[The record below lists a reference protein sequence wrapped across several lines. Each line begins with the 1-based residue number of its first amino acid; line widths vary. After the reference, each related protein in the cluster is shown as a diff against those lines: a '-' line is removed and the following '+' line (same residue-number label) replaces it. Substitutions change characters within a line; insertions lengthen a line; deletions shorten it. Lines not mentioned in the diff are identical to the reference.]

1 MIKIKYLPT
10 GNIFLLPDEEAEELK
25 TKSPDDYK
33 ILEKN
38 GKKFN
43 DKTKPVSKKTD
54 KSILELVLDDSP
66 EITPKRR
73 RKK

>member
-10 GNIFLLPDEEAEELK
+10 GNIFLLPDDEAEELK
-25 TKSPDDYK
+25 AKSPDEYK
-33 ILEKN
+33 IIEKD

-54 KSILELVLDDSP
+54 KSILELVLD
-66 EITPKRR
+66 EKQGITTKR

>member
-10 GNIFLLPDEEAEELK
+10 GNIFLLPDDEAEELK
-25 TKSPDDYK
+25 AKSPDEYK

-38 GKKFN
+38 GRKFN

-54 KSILELVLDDSP
+54 KSILELVLDENP
-66 EITPKRR
+66 GITPKG

>member
-10 GNIFLLPDEEAEELK
+10 GNIFLLPNSEAEELK
-25 TKSPDDYK
+25 AKSPDEYK
-33 ILEKN
+33 IIEKD

-54 KSILELVLDDSP
+54 KSILELVLD
-66 EITPKRR
+66 EKQGITTKR